1 MYATIATPGMATSAF
16 VEQFTGYVE
25 RWVSR
30 RQSQTASAPAD
41 PKGPGRPCE
50 LPVAVLWSRVLLCV
64 LHRARG
70 VRAVACVGVPG
81 LRHL

>member
-50 LPVAVLWSRVLLCV
+50 TRCGFVEQ
-64 LHRARG
+64 G
-70 VRAVACVGVPG
+70 VVVCLASCAWGTRRVACVGVPG